1 MLLAWVLCSLFLV
14 FLCAV
19 LCSWFFFV
27 PRRHTST
34 INNTARSKPSYCEGF
49 QDVEGKFEKMQQQ
62 LEEVTHEL
70 KEVQIKV

>member
-1 MLLAWVLCSLFLV
+1 
-14 FLCAV
+14 
-19 LCSWFFFV
+19 V

>member
-1 MLLAWVLCSLFLV
+1 MSRNTLSV
-14 FLCAV
+14 CAV
-19 LCSWFFFV
+19 RTLEELLV

>member
-1 MLLAWVLCSLFLV
+1 VFFVLGFS
-14 FLCAV
+14 
-19 LCSWFFFV
+19 FFFV